1 MGALVVAC
9 GVAAEQP
16 GWREIPANPGK
27 SDLDPLLAT
36 GPDRVVVVGTDSSLA
51 AVVLRLLRT
60 ERLGAL
66 PVGFVP
72 VAHKDSAVA
81 RLWNLPA
88 NRDAAMRLAVEG
100 APYAVPLVRDDSGGV
115 LLGLGRLG
123 PVDGEAYCD
132 DQLALRG
139 RARVIEVTP
148 GPAGVAARVVRLGR
162 RSAVFTGRAVQIG
175 CHPTTAVHDGITH
188 PRPVMRWTWY
198 RHTDDLRA
206 VCLPDGAM
214 TRTRPFGRRQTS

>member
-9 GVAAEQP
+9 GVPAGHPDWQEVAAV
-16 GWREIPANPGK
+16 PGK

-51 AVVLRLLRT
+51 AVALRLLRM
-60 ERLGAL
+60 ERLASTA
-66 PVGFVP
+66 VGFVP
-72 VAHKDSAVA
+72 LAYKDSTVA

-88 NRDAAMRLAVEG
+88 DREAAEELALAG
-100 APYAVPLVRDDSGGV
+100 AAGAVPLVRDDSGGV

-139 RARVIEVTP
+139 RAKVIEVTP
-148 GPAGVAARVVRLGR
+148 GPAGVAARVVRGGLR
-162 RSAVFTGRAVQIG
+162 RPAMFTGRAVQIG

-188 PRPVMRWTWY
+188 PRPVTRWTWY
-198 RHTDDLRA
+198 RHTEDLRA
-206 VCLPDGAM
+206 ISLPG
-214 TRTRPFGRRQTS
+214 